1 MNFNNFNN
9 LNNKKK
15 TYDAIVV
22 GSGISGG
29 WAAKELTEKGL
40 KVLMLERGK
49 PLEHITGYA
58 EANKDTW
65 AYEHR
70 GRRTEEEKRDYP
82 IHMRKPYFSEQTKH
96 YWFKDVDALYTENK
110 RFDWFRPDI
119 VGGKSIMWGRH
130 CYRFSDLDFQANAR
144 EGVGADWP
152 IRYSDLVKWYDYV
165 EKYIGISGENL
176 GLAHFPDQQ
185 MLPPMDLNIV
195 EKSVKK
201 RIEELYQ
208 NRYLTIGRIAN
219 LTQPHNKRNACQYRN
234 MCMNGCPFSAYFS
247 TQSVTLPAA
256 MATKRLTLRPY
267 SIVNSVLYD
276 AKKNRAKGVLVIDSQ
291 TGERH
296 EFYSKMLFL
305 CASTIGS
312 TWILLNSR
320 PPQFSEG
327 LGNSSGVLGHYLMD
341 HQSQVGATG
350 LVEGFEDKYTFGR
363 RPNSFYIP
371 RYRNIGNDKRAY
383 VRGFGYQGGA
393 GRAGWQRIIN
403 ESGFGAEYKNK
414 ATEPG
419 VWTFS
424 MGAFGECLPYFDN
437 KMTLNFDKKDKWGQ
451 PTITFDAE
459 FKENER
465 LMKQDMKNDALEML
479 EAAGCKNVKSYD
491 NNAVLGGSIHEMGTA
506 RMGKDPKTSVL
517 NAFNQMHDCKNVFV
531 TDGASMVSNSCV
543 NPSLTYMALTAR
555 AVEYAVGALKKREL

>member
-1 MNFNNFNN
+1 
-9 LNNKKK
+9 
-15 TYDAIVV
+15 
-22 GSGISGG
+22 
-29 WAAKELTEKGL
+29 
-40 KVLMLERGK
+40 
-49 PLEHITGYA
+49 
-58 EANKDTW
+58 
-65 AYEHR
+65 
-70 GRRTEEEKRDYP
+70 
-82 IHMRKPYFSEQTKH
+82 
-96 YWFKDVDALYTENK
+96 
-110 RFDWFRPDI
+110 
-119 VGGKSIMWGRH
+119 
-130 CYRFSDLDFQANAR
+130 
-144 EGVGADWP
+144 
-152 IRYSDLVKWYDYV
+152 
-165 EKYIGISGENL
+165 
-176 GLAHFPDQQ
+176 
-185 MLPPMDLNIV
+185 
-195 EKSVKK
+195 
-201 RIEELYQ
+201 
-208 NRYLTIGRIAN
+208 
-219 LTQPHNKRNACQYRN
+219 
-234 MCMNGCPFSAYFS
+234 
-247 TQSVTLPAA
+247 
-256 MATKRLTLRPY
+256 
-267 SIVNSVLYD
+267 
-276 AKKNRAKGVLVIDSQ
+276 
-291 TGERH
+291 
-296 EFYSKMLFL
+296 
-305 CASTIGS
+305 
-312 TWILLNSR
+312 
-320 PPQFSEG
+320 
-327 LGNSSGVLGHYLMD
+327 MD

-414 ATEPG
+414 AAEPG

-424 MGAFGECLPYFDN
+424 MSAFGECLPYFDN

-555 AVEYAVGALKKREL
+555 AVDYAVGALKKREL